1 MLWLALWWCVSLD
14 PVAEM
19 DVIRQGRAESTG
31 GCDWGQGAVVRGT
44 GTPMRSIS
52 LREVLGR

>member
-31 GCDWGQGAVVRGT
+31 GCDWGGKE
-44 GTPMRSIS
+44 PWC
-52 LREVLGR
+52 EVPVHE